1 MPAENEPADAAEEL
15 HLDRQVC
22 FALYAA
28 SRAVTELYRPVLEQ
42 LGLTYPQYL
51 VLLVLWQHEPRTV
64 GELATELQLDY
75 GTLTPLLKR
84 LEAKQLVTRHRPA
97 GNEATVLSALTDAG
111 RQLRNQAVGIPHTLR
126 TALGRPDAHANQE
139 LINTL
144 NELTHAARTAEA
156 PTLSTDEHTPHQ
168 EP

>member
-15 HLDRQVC
+15 PLDRQVC

-64 GELATELQLDY
+64 GELATELHLDY

-84 LEAKQLVTRHRPA
+84 LEAKHLLTRHRPA
-97 GNEATVLSALTDAG
+97 GHEATVLITLTDAG
-111 RQLRNQAVGIPHTLR
+111 HELRTHASGIPRAMSTAMGR
-126 TALGRPDAHANQE
+126 TDSHANQE
-139 LINTL
+139 LITIL
-144 NELTHAARTAEA
+144 RELTHAARAAES
-156 PTLSTDEHTPHQ
+156 PTLNTR
-168 EP
+168 

>member
-1 MPAENEPADAAEEL
+1 MPSEEPATPADVADL

-28 SRAVTELYRPVLEQ
+28 SRAITDLYRPVLEP

-64 GELATELQLDY
+64 GELAAELQLDY

-84 LEAKQLVTRHRPA
+84 LEAKQLVTRQRPA
-97 GNEATVLSALTDAG
+97 GNEATVLSTLTEAG
-111 RQLRNQAVGIPHTLR
+111 RELRTHAAGIPHALSS
-126 TALGRPDAHANQE
+126 ALGRTDPHANHE
-139 LINTL
+139 LISTL
-144 NELTHAARTAEA
+144 NQLTHAARTAEP
-156 PTLSTDEHTPHQ
+156 PTPPEQP
-168 EP
+168 